1 MENHQ
6 TRLSI
11 EAERVRALFA
21 QQPQSAAG
29 SLLVAVLFTFIFWN
43 HVAHP
48 LLLAWSAAIAVN
60 SGWRFVLLWRF
71 NVARPAA
78 GATDRWRNLA
88 FAGMLVSTLLLGI
101 GGVLLF
107 APDHPGLQTVLAVVL
122 TVMGAGSVAST
133 AIYLPMA
140 YATVLTLIGPLAVRF
155 ALDGAADKGL
165 VVLVLVLSMPVV
177 FRFAKSFSRTFGQL
191 LQTQAENVHLIG
203 NLKEEKAVAEAAQK
217 VAEEAS
223 LAKTRF
229 FAAASHDLRQPVH
242 ALALFAAALQEK
254 SREPEVAQVV
264 NSINASVD
272 ALEGL
277 FNELLDMSKIDAGA
291 VTVNPGHFSV
301 QALFDKLRMDFEPEA
316 FEKGLALR
324 IHATGFFAYSD
335 AVLVERILRN
345 LTANAIRY
353 TDEGGILVGCRKR
366 GDRLQLEVWDTGI
379 GIAAADQTRVF
390 DEFYQLENTRTQ
402 RTKGMGLG
410 LAIVKRLSGILG
422 AEIELIS
429 TQGRGSLF
437 RVRIPLGRAPTISAP
452 PFSSAARIQTSLE
465 GRCIVVVEDEAAVVE
480 GMRVLLTGWGAQVM
494 TAESAEAADSLMNA
508 LDAPPDLVIADYRL
522 GGTITGVDVID
533 RFRNRFSKALPAII
547 VTGSTTPDH
556 LEQAR
561 LKDFHLMLKPVMPAK
576 LRTLINFK
584 LKAAGGTGAS

>member
-1 MENHQ
+1 METDQ

-11 EAERVRALFA
+11 EAARVRALFA

-29 SLLVAVLFTFIFWN
+29 SLLVAVLFGFIFWD
-43 HVAHP
+43 HVPHLT
-48 LLLAWSAAIAVN
+48 LLVWSGAIVLN
-60 SGWRFVLLWRF
+60 SGWRLAMLGRF
-71 NVARPAA
+71 SAAQPADS
-78 GATDRWRNLA
+78 ATGRWRNIA
-88 FAGMLVSTLLLGI
+88 FAGMLVSTLLTGA

-107 APDHPGLQTVLAVVL
+107 VPEHPGLQTVLAIVL

-133 AIYLPMA
+133 AIYLPAA
-140 YATVLTLIGPLAVRF
+140 YATVLILTGPLALRF
-155 ALDGAADKGL
+155 ALDGAPHKGL
-165 VVLVLVLSMPVV
+165 VVLVLVLSIPVV

-191 LQTQAENVHLIG
+191 LRTQAENVVLIG
-203 NLKEEKAVAEAAQK
+203 NLQREKATAEGAQK

-291 VTVNPGHFSV
+291 VTATPGHFPV
-301 QALFDKLRMDFEPEA
+301 QAVFDKLRMDFEPEA
-316 FEKGLALR
+316 FEKGLAFR
-324 IHATGFFAYSD
+324 VHASGFFAYSD
-335 AVLVERILRN
+335 AMLVERILRN

-353 TDEGGILVGCRKR
+353 TEEGGILVGCRKR

-379 GIAAADQTRVF
+379 GIAAADQVRVF
-390 DEFYQLENTRTQ
+390 DGFYQLENTRTQ

-410 LAIVKRLSGILG
+410 LAIVKRLTTILG
-422 AEIELIS
+422 ADIELIS

-437 RVRIPLGRAPTISAP
+437 RVRIPLGRTPTISAP
-452 PFSSAARIQTSLE
+452 AATSAARIQTSLE
-465 GRCIVVVEDEAAVVE
+465 GKRIVVVEDEAAVVE
-480 GMRVLLTGWGAQVM
+480 GMRVLLSGWGAQVL
-494 TAESAEAADSLMNA
+494 TAESAEAADALMNA
-508 LDAPPDLVIADYRL
+508 LGAAADLLIADYRL
-522 GGTITGVDVID
+522 GGTVTGVDVID
-533 RFRNRFSKALPAII
+533 RFRNKFSKALPAII
-547 VTGSTTPDH
+547 VTGSTTPTQ

-561 LKDFHLMLKPVMPAK
+561 VKDFHLMQKPVMPAK

-584 LKAAGGTGAS
+584 LKAAAPPG